1 MKILSVAMIV
11 AVCAVAGF
19 GNQDPDELSAT
30 ARERIK
36 QAHASIVV
44 VQSVDQAN
52 EKVSHALGFFVRND
66 LIATDSEILDRNSH
80 PHVTAATKP
89 SMVKV
94 LSAGNYILPY
104 VLVEAQTDI
113 TPLTLGESERVAVN
127 DSVYMLSDSGEI
139 TTGKVTAITKIKNN
153 PAFLISLPINS
164 DNKGAPI
171 FNRHGEVIGIAAK
184 SQDGQSAGLVWPSEL
199 LATLKHLGEPGVG
212 IGAGMGPGIRPV
224 PAPTYTTPPATVVD
238 SKPVRLSSPRPQYTE
253 EARANQVSGTV
264 MLRVQVDVDGNV
276 SAVRVI
282 SGLPYGLTDQAIDVA
297 RHTKF
302 KPAMKDGKPVA
313 YWMGIEISFVIR

>member
-66 LIATDSEILDRNSH
+66 LIATDSEILDRNLH
-80 PHVTAATKP
+80 PHVTVGTKP

-94 LSAGNYILPY
+94 LSAGNYLLPY

-139 TTGKVTAITKIKNN
+139 TTGKVTAITKIKKKKNTS
-153 PAFLISLPINS
+153 FFF
-164 DNKGAPI
+164 K
-171 FNRHGEVIGIAAK
+171 
-184 SQDGQSAGLVWPSEL
+184 
-199 LATLKHLGEPGVG
+199 
-212 IGAGMGPGIRPV
+212 
-224 PAPTYTTPPATVVD
+224 
-238 SKPVRLSSPRPQYTE
+238 SSPPSTLTTKVR
-253 EARANQVSGTV
+253 RFSIVTV
-264 MLRVQVDVDGNV
+264 R
-276 SAVRVI
+276 
-282 SGLPYGLTDQAIDVA
+282 
-297 RHTKF
+297 
-302 KPAMKDGKPVA
+302 
-313 YWMGIEISFVIR
+313 